1 MISCSGNNERGEL
14 LARVNEAEL
23 YENDL
28 KHIYQGFLTAEDSAA
43 LKSDFILSWIDEQ
56 ILVQE
61 AMNKESIDQDEIE
74 RKTESFKNDLL
85 ISKLEEALVNE
96 RLDTV
101 ITEDEVETYYNEHQ
115 SEFELN
121 DYLVKVLYLKI
132 STDAPDIDKIAQHY
146 KLNKEEDV
154 EQIDIYAKIYAKNY
168 YYDPENWIYFD
179 DLLKEIPLHDI
190 NKDRFIM
197 KRSKVRFEESG
208 YYYFLNIID
217 YKLKN
222 TISPISFERNNIK
235 ERIINMRVRKLRE
248 DLKNE
253 IISNAK
259 NSDNVTIY

>member
-1 MISCSGNNERGEL
+1 MLKKRAKWAIEANLAFFMAIFEPMKSLLPFIFLSFMISCSGNNERGEL

-154 EQIDIYAKIYAKNY
+154 EQIDIYAKIYAKNCSTSSS
-168 YYDPENWIYFD
+168 
-179 DLLKEIPLHDI
+179 LLSL
-190 NKDRFIM
+190 
-197 KRSKVRFEESG
+197 
-208 YYYFLNIID
+208 
-217 YKLKN
+217 
-222 TISPISFERNNIK
+222 
-235 ERIINMRVRKLRE
+235 
-248 DLKNE
+248 
-253 IISNAK
+253 
-259 NSDNVTIY
+259 